1 VSYLPELQAFIKTY
15 VGENEW
21 ANLCDSMESVAV
33 MFHRKLAGEQLV
45 DEQLTRPIAAMLNR
59 LGDVELKAFEHFL
72 EMDQFSKGIV
82 LDAIAAAKKERGLK

>member
-1 VSYLPELQAFIKTY
+1 MTYLPELQAFIKRH
-15 VGENEW
+15 VGEDEW
-21 ANLCDSMESVAV
+21 ATLCESMESVAV
-33 MFHRKLAGEQLV
+33 MFHKKLAGEQLV

-82 LDAIAAAKKERGLK
+82 LDAIVASKKERGFK